1 MHLAL
6 VDPEPHALVPQL
18 PALDPTRT
26 ALPDPVDLAYWR
38 QEADVRVEGA
48 LADFDDALLRGDPAD
63 QAAQVALDTIRR
75 WVTGSIGRFAT
86 PQGAELVRGDMRQQV
101 GAAWQTRERHVVQ
114 VAGRQPSALD
124 QHLRIY
130 VGTSYEV
137 AARGYASLVSLR
149 C

>member
-18 PALDPTRT
+18 PTLDPTRT

-38 QEADVRVEGA
+38 QEADLRVEAA
-48 LADFDDALLRGDPAD
+48 LAEFDDALLRGDPSD
-63 QAAQVALDTIRR
+63 QAAQTALDTIRR
-75 WVTGSIGRFAT
+75 WVTASIGRFST

-101 GAAWQTRERHVVQ
+101 GAAWQSREQQVVR
-114 VAGRQPSALD
+114 VAGQTPSALD

-130 VGTSYEV
+130 VGTSFEV